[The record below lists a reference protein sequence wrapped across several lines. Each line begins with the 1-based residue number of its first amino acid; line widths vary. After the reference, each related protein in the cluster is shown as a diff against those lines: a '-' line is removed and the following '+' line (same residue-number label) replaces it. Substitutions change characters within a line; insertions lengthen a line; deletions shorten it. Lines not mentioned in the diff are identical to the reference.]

1 MTHIYV
7 SLGVGLRL
15 RSLGSV
21 GAVEEAIQRAAQSG
35 KRCYVLRRVSDTCT
49 YTLASHIHTN
59 THRQYNSAKHAQTHR
74 HRHTDTQTHK
84 HTYTYTY
91 TQTSHT
97 ETQKKNTETGTL
109 TSSLRALPPG
119 LELLLSLPGLQCAR
133 SGWNDGSAGGRLVD

>member
-74 HRHTDTQTHK
+74 HRHT
-84 HTYTYTY
+84 
-91 TQTSHT
+91 